1 MLLCL
6 PTVGSFCVI
15 LRGSYKNNQ
24 FKIGDLKMKP
34 TNNYE
39 ALVLAIKLGLTAE
52 TDNQVSRIDEQL
64 VHFASLSTQ
73 EDIELAKVQAIAEL
87 ETSYGDTT
95 NKGGSLKQAIKNSM
109 ILDLEWIKLLKQ
121 AGSKIIY
128 RSN

>member
-1 MLLCL
+1 
-6 PTVGSFCVI
+6 
-15 LRGSYKNNQ
+15 
-24 FKIGDLKMKP
+24 MKP

>member
-1 MLLCL
+1 
-6 PTVGSFCVI
+6 
-15 LRGSYKNNQ
+15 
-24 FKIGDLKMKP
+24 MKP

-64 VHFASLSTQ
+64 VHFASLST
-73 EDIELAKVQAIAEL
+73 QAIAEL

>member
-1 MLLCL
+1 
-6 PTVGSFCVI
+6 
-15 LRGSYKNNQ
+15 
-24 FKIGDLKMKP
+24 MKP

-52 TDNQVSRIDEQL
+52 TDDQISRIDEQL

-73 EDIELAKVQAIAEL
+73 EDIELAKAQALVEL
-87 ETSYGDTT
+87 ETTIGYDAITK
-95 NKGGSLKQAIKNSM
+95 KGSSLKNSM

-121 AGSKIIY
+121 AGRKIIY